1 MDPLSI
7 IASTIAIATPIT
19 LGLRTL
25 SSIRQAKDI
34 CLLLANEVSEIVVL
48 LQELDQV
55 LREQNSRA
63 VPHPNPRLLQ
73 TLDAT
78 QTKLNELSIQI
89 SEWSSIPSAQTGPKK
104 SRSVIWLQ
112 ITSKTK
118 LFKEE
123 LQKIRLQLMTILS
136 MLNL

>member
-19 LGLRTL
+19 IGLRHL
-25 SSIRQAKDI
+25 RNVRQARDI
-34 CLLLANEVSEIVVL
+34 LLLLANEVSEIVVL

-55 LREQNSRA
+55 LRQQNSSA
-63 VPHPNPRLLQ
+63 NLQPNPRLLQ
-73 TLDAT
+73 TLDAAH
-78 QTKLNELSIQI
+78 TKLSELSGQI
-89 SEWSSIPSAQTGPKK
+89 SEWNSKQNSHPGPTKP
-104 SRSVIWLQ
+104 RPVVWVL

-123 LQKIRLQLMTILS
+123 LQKIRLQLMTVLS

>member
-7 IASTIAIATPIT
+7 IASTIAIATLIT
-19 LGLRTL
+19 VGLRSL
-25 SSIRQAKDI
+25 RNVRQAKNVL
-34 CLLLANEVSEIVVL
+34 LLLANEVSEIVVL

-55 LREQNSRA
+55 LRQQTARDPQPS
-63 VPHPNPRLLQ
+63 PRLLQ
-73 TLDAT
+73 TLRAAHA
-78 QTKLNELSIQI
+78 KLNELSSQI
-89 SEWSSIPSAQTGPKK
+89 SDWSSDNSPQSGPT
-104 SRSVIWLQ
+104 RPHRIIWLL

-123 LQKIRLQLMTILS
+123 LQQIRFQLMTVLS